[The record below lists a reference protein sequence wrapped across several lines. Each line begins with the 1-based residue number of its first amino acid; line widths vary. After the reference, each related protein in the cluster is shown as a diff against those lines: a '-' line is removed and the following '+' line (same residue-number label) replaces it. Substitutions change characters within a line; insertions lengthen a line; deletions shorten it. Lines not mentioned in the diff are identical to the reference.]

1 MWRKTATERTH
12 THIFVFRLNYKSS
25 VRAACFDQ
33 LLAFVA
39 LRSLF
44 VRTLFLERISSD
56 FSRLIKSPSLTLSS
70 KVFLLYTYIY
80 VLGVTEICQSYKQ
93 SFATVSEK
101 KTRTTRRDNAKNV
114 WKTIF
119 AWRSNVNFRLHFS
132 VALLSGN
139 RSTRTT
145 REKTTTHEINWTYCK
160 AKLYREKRYR
170 KLNSEKKT
178 KNTKRILEKVQRQQR
193 RSSVLIFFFFFCYFF
208 FLITTLGIA
217 RKD

>member
-1 MWRKTATERTH
+1 MPDLNTQLSSEAKEHLFHVKKNCYWAHTH

-101 KTRTTRRDNAKNV
+101 KHARQEEPTLKTYEKQFSLGGRMWIFVCIFRWHCWVERD
-114 WKTIF
+114 
-119 AWRSNVNFRLHFS
+119 RQERQ
-132 VALLSGN
+132 G
-139 RSTRTT
+139 
-145 REKTTTHEINWTYCK
+145 
-160 AKLYREKRYR
+160 
-170 KLNSEKKT
+170 KKQQHT
-178 KNTKRILEKVQRQQR
+178 K
-193 RSSVLIFFFFFCYFF
+193 
-208 FLITTLGIA
+208 
-217 RKD
+217 